1 MERFAV
7 SNFHEEQQQILSLLS
22 KMKDANIPMESICIV
37 GRTNEIIEDYAS
49 VFEENGVVFYKI
61 SRSNALDNRKR
72 GVRLATM
79 HRVKGI
85 EFDYVILVS
94 VCDGIVPYESIL
106 SAQENEIDR
115 QNVLQKERSLLY
127 VALTRARKAIFITG
141 YEKLSSLLNH
151 K

>member
-94 VCDGIVPYESIL
+94 VCDGIVPYEFIL